1 METVYTIRDLQN
13 THTLDFLN
21 RVMSIV
27 NSVSKEDL
35 LVEKVGYGL
44 NQLDWTDETWNFMTF
59 RCHPIWVSR
68 RPDRKAELVEKLLA
82 ALRPAFGDLETE
94 YVGDGPEDKVIV
106 RWGRS
111 RRSIGD

>member
-27 NSVSKEDL
+27 NSVDQEAL
-35 LVEKVGYGL
+35 LVLKVGYGL
-44 NQLDWTDETWNFMTF
+44 NQLDWADETWNFMTF
-59 RCHPIWVSR
+59 RCHPIWVSG
-68 RPDRKAELVEKLLA
+68 RPERKAELVEKLFA
-82 ALRPAFGDLETE
+82 ALRANFGDLEAE
-94 YVGDGPEDKVIV
+94 YVGDGPEDGVIV

-111 RRSIGD
+111 RQKIWD